1 MPIDSSSTPED
12 IINAYMDN
20 VGYDGDGSVESAR
33 IFVKATRIVI
43 ATRPQST
50 SGNGHNINWDMN
62 VLNDQLKH
70 AVNWLQANDP
80 NSGNRSEV
88 RHLDLTGFRR

>member
-1 MPIDSSSTPED
+1 MPIDSTSTPEQ
-12 IINAYMDN
+12 IIDAYMNN
-20 VGYDGDGSVESAR
+20 VGYDGEGSVESAR
-33 IFVKATRIVI
+33 IFVKATRIII

-50 SGNGHNINWDMN
+50 SGNGHNINWDMA

-70 AVNWLQANDP
+70 AIDWLHANDP

-88 RHLDLTGFRR
+88 RHLDLTDFRR

>member
-1 MPIDSSSTPED
+1 MPIDSTSTPDE
-12 IINAYMDN
+12 IIAAYQDN

-33 IFVKATRIVI
+33 IFVKATRIII

-50 SGNGHNINWDMN
+50 SGNGHNLNWDMA

-70 AVNWLQANDP
+70 AIDWLKANDP

-88 RHLDLTGFRR
+88 RHLDLRGFRQ